1 MRELFDG
8 VDRAIYDTVHEY
20 VDASTRQRGAVGLAP
35 RINLQPGTLSNKANP
50 TMDTHQLSLRESVP
64 LQLLANDYRIL
75 RAYCL
80 LLGHVAYPLP
90 TADCKSS
97 DVELLDQYASF
108 HSAVGEKA
116 CAIRAALA
124 DGDISPAE
132 MTEIRSRFEA
142 MVRTGLG
149 LLSRLE
155 ALCDARH

>member
-8 VDRAIYDTVHEY
+8 LDRAVYDTVHGY
-20 VDASTRQRGAVGLAP
+20 VDPATRQRGAVGLAP

-50 TMDTHQLSLRESVP
+50 TMETHQLSLRESVP
-64 LQLLANDYRIL
+64 VQLQANDFRIL
-75 RAYCL
+75 QAYSL
-80 LLGHVAYPLP
+80 LLGHVCYQLP
-90 TADCKSS
+90 AADAKAS
-97 DVELLDQYASF
+97 DVELLDQYAQF

-116 CAIRAALA
+116 TAIRTALA

-132 MTEIRSRFEA
+132 MTDIRARFEA
-142 MVRTGLG
+142 MVRCGLG